1 MLAHRSVHWSRPI
14 IVSEESWRL
23 GAVLPLVM
31 ASSNA
36 ALDSAGAWAPGF
48 GVLGQCR
55 GDGGRC
61 VTMRLHVV
69 HERWVL
75 VSQGRRVKG
84 RGLVLGG
91 ILGGGGSALG
101 PLVGSRRAGLLW

>member
-1 MLAHRSVHWSRPI
+1 
-14 IVSEESWRL
+14 VSFGPGPLLSL
-23 GAVLPLVM
+23 KKAAVLGQSCHLLWP
-31 ASSNA
+31 SKA
-36 ALDSAGAWAPGF
+36 ALDPAGVGAPGF